1 MFRTLVKTGS
11 VAVDQQ
17 LFTVHYF
24 ELRTLRG
31 VRRYSAEIIFG
42 PGDCIILDDDSVN
55 NLELR
60 AARVAPATMYSRMLS
75 RTA

>member
-1 MFRTLVKTGS
+1 MLRTLVKTGS

-17 LFTVHYF
+17 LYTVHYF
-24 ELRTLRG
+24 ERRTLRG
-31 VRRYSAEIIFG
+31 VRRYSAEIVLG

-60 AARVAPATMYSRMLS
+60 AARVAPATVYSRMLS

>member
-11 VAVDQQ
+11 VEVNQQ
-17 LFTVHYF
+17 QYAIRYF
-24 ELRTLRG
+24 ELRTGRG
-31 VRRYSAEIIFG
+31 VRRFSAEILLG
-42 PGDCIILDDDSVN
+42 PGDCIILDDDSVS

-60 AARVAPATMYSRMLS
+60 ATRVIPATLYSRLLS

>member
-1 MFRTLVKTGS
+1 MFRTLVRTGS

-17 LFTVHYF
+17 RYTIHYF
-24 ELRTLRG
+24 ELRTHSG
-31 VRRYSAEIIFG
+31 VRRFSAEIVLG
-42 PGDCIILDDDSVN
+42 PGDCIILDDDSVD

-60 AARVAPATMYSRMLS
+60 AARVVPATLYSRMLS

>member
-1 MFRTLVKTGS
+1 MLRTLVKTGR

-17 LFTVHYF
+17 LYTVHYF
-24 ELRTLRG
+24 ERRTLRG
-31 VRRYSAEIIFG
+31 VRRYSAEIVLG
-42 PGDCIILDDDSVN
+42 PGDCIILDDDSVS

-60 AARVAPATMYSRMLS
+60 AARVAPATVYSRILS